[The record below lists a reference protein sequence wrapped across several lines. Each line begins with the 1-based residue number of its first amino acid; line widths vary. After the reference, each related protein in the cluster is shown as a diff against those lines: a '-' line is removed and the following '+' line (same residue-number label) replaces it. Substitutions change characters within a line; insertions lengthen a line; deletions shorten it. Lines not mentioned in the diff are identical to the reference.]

1 LTPKRDIDFILTFG
15 IDIQSISTLGPDC
28 PACSDHNGTPF
39 DIDPEF
45 FFLHPFSLSLK
56 RPFETSH
63 PEMDNLSTT
72 ASNMYLTKF
81 QNIIYMK
88 KHKHYSP
95 MLHPTH
101 LPSLHKI

>member
-45 FFLHPFSLSLK
+45 FSSPFSLFLK
-56 RPFETSH
+56 WPFETSH